1 MAYTHAMYMASSN
14 FIYTHIAAMF
24 DFFSYNAP
32 HTEFWS
38 KFWAAGLYNATNAR
52 YVNFVA
58 KAFKIPG
65 LQLRRS
71 EITIDTI
78 C

>member
-38 KFWAAGLYNATNAR
+38 KFGQLGFTM
-52 YVNFVA
+52 
-58 KAFKIPG
+58 
-65 LQLRRS
+65 LQTL
-71 EITIDTI
+71 DM
-78 C
+78 